1 MPLYI
6 NDAEV
11 SRLADELAAK
21 RGESKTELVRK
32 LLREENA
39 RLGRLQT
46 AEERLRRLKEISA
59 KAAKIARESDP
70 PFSYTKKNADAMFEY
85 LESEAK
91 AATRR
96 KRRAS

>member
-11 SRLADELAAK
+11 SQLADELAAK
-21 RGESKTELVRK
+21 SGSSKTDLVRR
-32 LLREENA
+32 LLREESA
-39 RLGRLQT
+39 RLARLQT
-46 AEERLRRLKEISA
+46 ADERLRRLKEISA
-59 KAAKIARESDP
+59 RAAKIARESDP
-70 PFSYTKKNADAMFEY
+70 PFSYTKKEADAMFEY

-91 AATRR
+91 AVARR

>member
-11 SRLADELAAK
+11 SQLADELAAK
-21 RGESKTELVRK
+21 SGSSKTDLIRR
-32 LLREENA
+32 LLREESA
-39 RLGRLQT
+39 RLKRLQT
-46 AEERLRRLKEISA
+46 ADERLRQILEISKRGA
-59 KAAKIARESDP
+59 EIARRGN
-70 PFSYTKKNADAMFEY
+70 FSYTKKDADAMFEY

-91 AATRR
+91 AVVRR